1 MFKTDL
7 VVRRIIGVRNAW
19 QLEKSLIW
27 EEKVAERTSTTHFD
41 NAQQP
46 LGNPSEKVAERSR
59 SIEVPKNFIF
69 DFASVPK
76 LFWQLFPKQGMRYD
90 RASCLHDWLYVTEYF
105 TRKECDKLFYKAML
119 SDNVAKWK
127 AKTMYLA
134 VRVGGYFVWKKHTKE
149 NIQKMRKSG
158 GLKAWEN

>member
-7 VVRRIIGVRNAW
+7 VVRRIIGVKNAW

-27 EEKVAERTSTTHFD
+27 EDKQT
-41 NAQQP
+41 
-46 LGNPSEKVAERSR
+46 
-59 SIEVPKNFIF
+59 IEVPKSFIF

-134 VRVGGYFVWKKHTKE
+134 VRAGGYFVWKKHTKE
-149 NIQKMRKSG
+149 EIEKMRKLG
-158 GLKAWEN
+158 DFKK